1 MRNIE
6 FYDKATYGPLEQDLF
21 LVATR
26 SSVWIKSYHVFAK
39 KSKYCQK
46 KSNPN
51 ASSNLLEAHPELTRD
66 KVFEIFLEQ
75 QKMEKEAYARAS
87 RL

>member
-6 FYDKATYGPLEQDLF
+6 FNDKATYGPLEQDLI

-26 SSVWIKSYHVFAK
+26 SSVWIKSYHFFAK

-51 ASSNLLEAHPELTRD
+51 ASSKL
-66 KVFEIFLEQ
+66 K
-75 QKMEKEAYARAS
+75 
-87 RL
+87 